1 MDANK
6 ILIGNKDESE
16 YTLHTDYDKILLEVS
31 KLQGVDEES
40 IKKVSSFVTSL
51 KDLTLKIQPVLEI
64 EIHSRFEKELWNSY
78 EQLQRDKLLLLDL
91 SHEWGFLKQS
101 IKGLGE
107 QLKFLIREA
116 IEELSDHI
124 DVISETHRAHI
135 DLLEIQNTRR
145 LNMLVLIV
153 SITISYV
160 TLWEFVAREFV
171 LNIVFPYGLSP
182 VLNYVILLLT
192 LFPIFFLT
200 LYAWLSREKSQTKT
214 TRL

>member
-91 SHEWGFLKQS
+91 SHEWGF
-101 IKGLGE
+101 
-107 QLKFLIREA
+107 
-116 IEELSDHI
+116 
-124 DVISETHRAHI
+124 
-135 DLLEIQNTRR
+135 
-145 LNMLVLIV
+145 
-153 SITISYV
+153 
-160 TLWEFVAREFV
+160 
-171 LNIVFPYGLSP
+171 
-182 VLNYVILLLT
+182 
-192 LFPIFFLT
+192 
-200 LYAWLSREKSQTKT
+200 
-214 TRL
+214 

>member
-1 MDANK
+1 
-6 ILIGNKDESE
+6 LFE
-16 YTLHTDYDKILLEVS
+16 LS
-31 KLQGVDEES
+31 KLQSVDKES
-40 IKKVSSFVTSL
+40 IKKVSSLVTSL
-51 KDLTLKIQPVLEI
+51 KDLTPKIQPALDFEV
-64 EIHSRFEKELWNSY
+64 HSQYEKELWNSY

-101 IKGLGE
+101 IKGLSE
-107 QLKFLIREA
+107 NLKFLIREA

-171 LNIVFPYGLSP
+171 LNIAFPYGLSP
-182 VLNYVILLLT
+182 VLNYVTLLLT
-192 LFPIFFLT
+192 LFPIFVLT
-200 LYAWLSREKSQTKT
+200 LYA
-214 TRL
+214 

>member
-1 MDANK
+1 
-6 ILIGNKDESE
+6 LFE
-16 YTLHTDYDKILLEVS
+16 LS
-31 KLQGVDEES
+31 KLQSVDKES
-40 IKKVSSFVTSL
+40 IKKVSSLVTSL
-51 KDLTLKIQPVLEI
+51 KDLTPKIQPALDFEV
-64 EIHSRFEKELWNSY
+64 HSQYEKELWNSY

-101 IKGLGE
+101 IKGLRE
-107 QLKFLIREA
+107 KLKFLISEA

-124 DVISETHRAHI
+124 NVISETHRAHI

-171 LNIVFPYGLSP
+171 LNIAFPYGLSP
-182 VLNYVILLLT
+182 VLNYIILLLT
-192 LFPIFFLT
+192 LFPIFVLT
-200 LYAWLSREKSQTKT
+200 LYAWLNREKSQTKT